1 LPIRLFTRRTY
12 TAEDIWRVVY
22 FRHGSVDDFSK
33 KILSFA
39 DVSKLTGIPQ
49 ETVRRQLDQFEKD
62 GFTVFI
68 RRHYNGNLG
77 SDPKIFLKMEERL
90 KSV

>member
-1 LPIRLFTRRTY
+1 M
-12 TAEDIWRVVY
+12 
-22 FRHGSVDDFSK
+22 DDFSK

>member
-1 LPIRLFTRRTY
+1 
-12 TAEDIWRVVY
+12 VN
-22 FRHGSVDDFSK
+22 DFSQK
-33 KILSFA
+33 RLSFI

-68 RRHYNGNLG
+68 
-77 SDPKIFLKMEERL
+77 
-90 KSV
+90 